1 MRKSFKYCLT
11 FILTAIICI
20 VLLIVTALIPKELVK
35 SNMVK
40 SSEEMYDI
48 SYIYFFNNQKNRAF
62 LIHNYPDP
70 ITFNLTYSLDS
81 KKPFTSSILTKYYAS
96 KKFGEKVNVRE
107 KAYFDYKPN
116 KEYYRYWH
124 GNMFLVKTL
133 MLVFDYK
140 NILIFLSVILI
151 AFALL
156 ITYNI
161 YRKNR
166 LLALLFLISNL
177 VCHVYVTFYCLEYIY
192 MFLLSYIMSLIA
204 FKLIDKDESK
214 IICFFIIGGVLANF
228 FDFLTTETLIFT
240 LPFFIIFYFGR
251 NKNFKDSLKFF
262 LKSLIAFLLG
272 YSLMWILKW
281 LILIIIYKQS
291 PNDFLNTHIE
301 ERGFS
306 LVAVKKEPFKSIY
319 DNLKLIVPFCYLNNN
334 LVILIIICYICYV
347 IWLIIRKKIDSKGII
362 LLLISI
368 IPTLRYFV
376 LYKHSIDHTF
386 FTYRALLPSIM
397 IWIYMFFR
405 KDDKYE
411 KD

>member
-124 GNMFLVKTL
+124 GNMFLVKAL

-156 ITYNI
+156 ITYNL

-228 FDFLTTETLIFT
+228 FDFLTTETLVFT

-251 NKNFKDSLKFF
+251 NKSFKDSLKFF

-281 LILIIIYKQS
+281 LILIIIYKQL

-334 LVILIIICYICYV
+334 LAILIIICYICYV
-347 IWLIIRKKIDSKGII
+347 IWLIIRKKIDSKGIM

-368 IPTLRYFV
+368 IPMFRYFV

>member
-81 KKPFTSSILTKYYAS
+81 KKSFTSSILTKYYAS

-124 GNMFLVKTL
+124 GNMFLVKAL

-156 ITYNI
+156 ITYNL

-251 NKNFKDSLKFF
+251 NKSFKDSLKFF

-281 LILIIIYKQS
+281 LILIIIYKQL

-368 IPTLRYFV
+368 IPMLRYFV

>member
-124 GNMFLVKTL
+124 GNMFLVKAL

-156 ITYNI
+156 ITYNL

-251 NKNFKDSLKFF
+251 NKSFKDSLKFF

-291 PNDFLNTHIE
+291 PNDFLNTHME

-347 IWLIIRKKIDSKGII
+347 IWLIIRKKIDSKGIM

-368 IPTLRYFV
+368 IPMLRYFV

>member
-124 GNMFLVKTL
+124 GNMFLVKAL

-156 ITYNI
+156 ITYNL

-228 FDFLTTETLIFT
+228 FDFLTTETLVFT
-240 LPFFIIFYFGR
+240 LPFFIIF
-251 NKNFKDSLKFF
+251 NFSKKKDFKTSLVFF

-281 LILIIIYKQS
+281 LILIIIYKQL

-368 IPTLRYFV
+368 IPMLRYFV
-376 LYKHSIDHTF
+376 LYKHSIDHPF

>member
-124 GNMFLVKTL
+124 GNMFLVKAL

-156 ITYNI
+156 ITYNL

-251 NKNFKDSLKFF
+251 NKSFKDSLKFF

-281 LILIIIYKQS
+281 LILIIIYKQL

-368 IPTLRYFV
+368 IPMLRYFV

>member
-124 GNMFLVKTL
+124 GNMFLVKAL

-156 ITYNI
+156 ITYNL

-214 IICFFIIGGVLANF
+214 IICFFIVGGVLANF
-228 FDFLTTETLIFT
+228 FDFLTTETLVFT

-281 LILIIIYKQS
+281 LILIIIYKQL

-368 IPTLRYFV
+368 IPMLRYFV

>member
-156 ITYNI
+156 ITYNL

-228 FDFLTTETLIFT
+228 FDFLTTETLVFT

-251 NKNFKDSLKFF
+251 NKGFKDSLKFF

>member
-124 GNMFLVKTL
+124 GNMFLVKAL

-156 ITYNI
+156 ITYNL
-161 YRKNR
+161 YRKNK

-251 NKNFKDSLKFF
+251 NKSFKDSLKFF

-291 PNDFLNTHIE
+291 PNDFLNTHME

-347 IWLIIRKKIDSKGII
+347 IWLIIRKKIDSKGIM

-368 IPTLRYFV
+368 IPMLRYFV

-405 KDDKYE
+405 KDNKYE

>member
-1 MRKSFKYCLT
+1 MKRIVKYCLT
-11 FILTAIICI
+11 FSLTVLICI
-20 VLLIVTALIPKELVK
+20 ALLIITALIPKELVK

-81 KKPFTSSILTKYYAS
+81 KKPLTSSILTKYYATN
-96 KKFGEKVNVRE
+96 KFGEKVNVRE

-151 AFALL
+151 AFTLL
-156 ITYNI
+156 ITYNL
-161 YRKNR
+161 YRRNH
-166 LLALLFLISNL
+166 LIAVLFLISNL
-177 VCHVYVTFYCLEYIY
+177 LCHVYVTFYCLEYIY

-214 IICFFIIGGVLANF
+214 VICFFIVGGVLANF
-228 FDFLTTETLIFT
+228 FDFLTTETLVFT
-240 LPFFIIFYFGR
+240 LPFFIIF
-251 NKNFKDSLKFF
+251 NFSKKKDFKTSLVFF
-262 LKSLIAFLLG
+262 IKSLIAFLLG

-319 DNLKLIVPFCYLNNN
+319 DNLKLIVPFCYLNNS
-334 LVILIIICYICYV
+334 LVILITICYICYV
-347 IWLIIRKKIDSKGII
+347 IWLIIRKKIDSKGLI

-368 IPTLRYFV
+368 IPMLRYFV
-376 LYKHSIDHTF
+376 LYKHSIEHTF

>member
-124 GNMFLVKTL
+124 GNMFLVKAL

-156 ITYNI
+156 ITYNL

-228 FDFLTTETLIFT
+228 FDFLTTETLVFT

-251 NKNFKDSLKFF
+251 NKSFKDSLKFF

-291 PNDFLNTHIE
+291 PNDFLNTHME

-347 IWLIIRKKIDSKGII
+347 IWLIIRKKIDSKGIM

-368 IPTLRYFV
+368 IPMLRYFV

>member
-1 MRKSFKYCLT
+1 MKRIVKYCLT
-11 FILTAIICI
+11 FSLTVLICI
-20 VLLIVTALIPKELVK
+20 ALLIITALIPKELVK

-81 KKPFTSSILTKYYAS
+81 KKPLTSSILTKYYATN
-96 KKFGEKVNVRE
+96 KFGEKVNVRE

-151 AFALL
+151 AFTLL
-156 ITYNI
+156 ITYNL
-161 YRKNR
+161 YRRNH
-166 LLALLFLISNL
+166 LIAVLFLISNL
-177 VCHVYVTFYCLEYIY
+177 LCHVYVTFYCLEYIY

-214 IICFFIIGGVLANF
+214 VICFFIIGGVLANF
-228 FDFLTTETLIFT
+228 FDFLTTETLVFT

-251 NKNFKDSLKFF
+251 NKSFKDSLKFF

-306 LVAVKKEPFKSIY
+306 LVAVKKEPFNSIY
-319 DNLKLIVPFCYLNNN
+319 DNLKLIVPFCYLNNS
-334 LVILIIICYICYV
+334 LVILITICYICYV

-368 IPTLRYFV
+368 IPMLRYFV
-376 LYKHSIDHTF
+376 LYKHSIEHTF

>member
-124 GNMFLVKTL
+124 GNMFLVKAL

-156 ITYNI
+156 ITYNL

-228 FDFLTTETLIFT
+228 FDFLTTETLVFT

-251 NKNFKDSLKFF
+251 NKSFKDSLKFF

-281 LILIIIYKQS
+281 LILIIIYKQL

-347 IWLIIRKKIDSKGII
+347 IWLIIRKKIDSKGIM

-368 IPTLRYFV
+368 IPMLRYFV

>member
-124 GNMFLVKTL
+124 GNMFLVKAL

-156 ITYNI
+156 ITYNL

-204 FKLIDKDESK
+204 FKLIDKDENK

-251 NKNFKDSLKFF
+251 NKSFKDSLKFF

-368 IPTLRYFV
+368 IPMLRYFV

>member
-107 KAYFDYKPN
+107 KAYFDCKPN

-156 ITYNI
+156 ITYNL
-161 YRKNR
+161 YKKNR

-228 FDFLTTETLIFT
+228 FDFLTTETLVFT

-251 NKNFKDSLKFF
+251 NKSFKDSLKFF

-281 LILIIIYKQS
+281 LILIIIYKQL

-368 IPTLRYFV
+368 IPMLRYFV

>member
-1 MRKSFKYCLT
+1 MKRIVKYCLT
-11 FILTAIICI
+11 FILTALICI
-20 VLLIVTALIPKELVK
+20 ALLIITALIPKELVK

-151 AFALL
+151 AFTLL
-156 ITYNI
+156 ITYNL
-161 YRKNR
+161 YRRNH
-166 LLALLFLISNL
+166 LIAVLFLISNL
-177 VCHVYVTFYCLEYIY
+177 LCHVYVTFYCLEYIY

-214 IICFFIIGGVLANF
+214 VICFFIIGGVLANF
-228 FDFLTTETLIFT
+228 FDFLTTETLVFT

-251 NKNFKDSLKFF
+251 NKSFKDSLKFF

-272 YSLMWILKW
+272 YSFMWILKW

-291 PNDFLNTHIE
+291 PNNFLNTHIE

-306 LVAVKKEPFKSIY
+306 LVAVKKEPFNSIY
-319 DNLKLIVPFCYLNNN
+319 DNLKLIVPFCYLNNS
-334 LVILIIICYICYV
+334 LVILITICYICYV

-368 IPTLRYFV
+368 IPVLRYFV
-376 LYKHSIDHTF
+376 LYKHSIEHTF

>member
-124 GNMFLVKTL
+124 GNMFLVKAL

-140 NILIFLSVILI
+140 NILIFLSAILI

-156 ITYNI
+156 ITCNL

-228 FDFLTTETLIFT
+228 FDFLTTETLVFT

-368 IPTLRYFV
+368 LPMLRYFV

>member
-1 MRKSFKYCLT
+1 MRKSIKYCLT

-81 KKPFTSSILTKYYAS
+81 KKPVTSSILTKYYAS

-151 AFALL
+151 GFTLL
-156 ITYNI
+156 IAYNL

-177 VCHVYVTFYCLEYIY
+177 LCHVYVTFYCLEYIY

-214 IICFFIIGGVLANF
+214 VICFFIIGGVLANF
-228 FDFLTTETLIFT
+228 FDFLTTETLVFT
-240 LPFFIIFYFGR
+240 LPFFIIF
-251 NKNFKDSLKFF
+251 NFSKKKDFKTSLVFF

-281 LILIIIYKQS
+281 LILIIIYKQL

-306 LVAVKKEPFKSIY
+306 LVAVEKEPFKSIY

-334 LVILIIICYICYV
+334 LVILIIICYI
-347 IWLIIRKKIDSKGII
+347 IWLIIKKKINNKDVI

-368 IPTLRYFV
+368 IPILRYFV

>member
-1 MRKSFKYCLT
+1 MKRIVKYCLT
-11 FILTAIICI
+11 FILTALICI
-20 VLLIVTALIPKELVK
+20 ALLIITALIPKELVK

-81 KKPFTSSILTKYYAS
+81 KNPFTSSILTKYYAS

-151 AFALL
+151 AFTLL
-156 ITYNI
+156 ITYNL
-161 YRKNR
+161 YRRNH
-166 LLALLFLISNL
+166 LIAVLFLISNL
-177 VCHVYVTFYCLEYIY
+177 LCHVYVTFYCLEYIY

-214 IICFFIIGGVLANF
+214 VICFFIIGGVLANF
-228 FDFLTTETLIFT
+228 FDFLTTETLVFT

-251 NKNFKDSLKFF
+251 NKSFKDSLKFF

-319 DNLKLIVPFCYLNNN
+319 DNLKLIVPFCYLNNS
-334 LVILIIICYICYV
+334 LVILITICYICYV
-347 IWLIIRKKIDSKGII
+347 IWLIIRKKIDNRGII

-368 IPTLRYFV
+368 IPMLRYFI
-376 LYKHSIDHTF
+376 LYKHSIEHTF

>member
-11 FILTAIICI
+11 FILTTIICI
-20 VLLIVTALIPKELVK
+20 ILLIVTALIPKELVK

-124 GNMFLVKTL
+124 GNMFLVKAL

-156 ITYNI
+156 ITYNL

-251 NKNFKDSLKFF
+251 NKSFKDSLKFF

-368 IPTLRYFV
+368 IPMLRYFV

>member
-124 GNMFLVKTL
+124 GNMFLVKAL

-156 ITYNI
+156 ITYNL

-228 FDFLTTETLIFT
+228 FDFLTTETLVFT

-281 LILIIIYKQS
+281 LILIIIYKQL

-306 LVAVKKEPFKSIY
+306 LVAVKKELFKSIY

-368 IPTLRYFV
+368 IPMLRYFV

>member
-70 ITFNLTYSLDS
+70 ITFNLTYSLGS

-124 GNMFLVKTL
+124 GNMFLVKAL

-156 ITYNI
+156 ITYNL
-161 YRKNR
+161 YRKNK

-251 NKNFKDSLKFF
+251 NKSFKDSLKFF

-291 PNDFLNTHIE
+291 PNDFLNTHME

-347 IWLIIRKKIDSKGII
+347 IWLIIRKKIDSKGIM

-368 IPTLRYFV
+368 IPMLRYFV

-405 KDDKYE
+405 KDNKYE

>member
-1 MRKSFKYCLT
+1 MKRIVKYCLT
-11 FILTAIICI
+11 FSLTVLICI
-20 VLLIVTALIPKELVK
+20 ALLIITALIPKDLVK

-81 KKPFTSSILTKYYAS
+81 KKPLTSSILTKYYAS

-140 NILIFLSVILI
+140 NILIFLSIILI
-151 AFALL
+151 AFTLL
-156 ITYNI
+156 ITYNL
-161 YRKNR
+161 YRRNH
-166 LLALLFLISNL
+166 LIAVLFLISNL
-177 VCHVYVTFYCLEYIY
+177 LCHVYVTFYCLEYIY

-214 IICFFIIGGVLANF
+214 VICFFIVGGVLANF
-228 FDFLTTETLIFT
+228 FDFLTTETLVFT
-240 LPFFIIFYFGR
+240 LPFFIIF
-251 NKNFKDSLKFF
+251 NFSKKKDFKTSLVFF

-291 PNDFLNTHIE
+291 PNNFLNTHIE

-306 LVAVKKEPFKSIY
+306 LAAVKKEPFKSIY
-319 DNLKLIVPFCYLNNN
+319 DNLKLIGPFCYLNNSP
-334 LVILIIICYICYV
+334 VILIIICYI
-347 IWLIIRKKIDSKGII
+347 IWLIIRKKIDSRGII

-368 IPTLRYFV
+368 IPMLRYFV
-376 LYKHSIDHTF
+376 LYKHSIEHTF

-397 IWIYMFFR
+397 IWIYIFFR

>member
-1 MRKSFKYCLT
+1 MKRIVKYCLT
-11 FILTAIICI
+11 FILTALICI
-20 VLLIVTALIPKELVK
+20 ALLIITALIPKELVK

-81 KKPFTSSILTKYYAS
+81 KNPFTSSILTKYYAS

-151 AFALL
+151 AFTLL
-156 ITYNI
+156 ITYNL
-161 YRKNR
+161 YRRNH
-166 LLALLFLISNL
+166 LIAVLFLISNL
-177 VCHVYVTFYCLEYIY
+177 LCHVYVTFYCLEYIY

-214 IICFFIIGGVLANF
+214 VICFFIIGGVLANF
-228 FDFLTTETLIFT
+228 FDFLTTETLVFT

-251 NKNFKDSLKFF
+251 NKSFKDSLKFF

-306 LVAVKKEPFKSIY
+306 LVAVKKGPFKSIY
-319 DNLKLIVPFCYLNNN
+319 DNLKLIVPFCYLNNS
-334 LVILIIICYICYV
+334 LVILITICYICYV
-347 IWLIIRKKIDSKGII
+347 IWLIIRKKIDNRGII

-368 IPTLRYFV
+368 IPMLRYFV
-376 LYKHSIDHTF
+376 LYKHSIEHTF

>member
-156 ITYNI
+156 ITYNL
-161 YRKNR
+161 YKKNR

-228 FDFLTTETLIFT
+228 FDFLTTETLVFT

-251 NKNFKDSLKFF
+251 NKSFKDSLKFF

-281 LILIIIYKQS
+281 LILIIIYKQL

-368 IPTLRYFV
+368 IPMLRYFV

>member
-156 ITYNI
+156 ITYNL

-228 FDFLTTETLIFT
+228 FDFLTTETLVFT

>member
-124 GNMFLVKTL
+124 GNMFLVKAL

-156 ITYNI
+156 ITYNL

-228 FDFLTTETLIFT
+228 FDFLTTETLVFT

-281 LILIIIYKQS
+281 LILIIIYKQL

-306 LVAVKKEPFKSIY
+306 LVAVKKKPFKSIY

-368 IPTLRYFV
+368 IPMLRYFV
-376 LYKHSIDHTF
+376 LYKHSIDHPF

>member
-156 ITYNI
+156 ITYNL

-214 IICFFIIGGVLANF
+214 IICFFIVGGVLANF
-228 FDFLTTETLIFT
+228 FDFLTTETLVFT

-281 LILIIIYKQS
+281 LILIIIYKQL

-368 IPTLRYFV
+368 IPMLRYFV

>member
-156 ITYNI
+156 ITYNL

>member
-124 GNMFLVKTL
+124 GNMFLVKAL

-140 NILIFLSVILI
+140 NILIFLSVMLI

-156 ITYNI
+156 ITYNL

-251 NKNFKDSLKFF
+251 NKSFKDSLKFF

-368 IPTLRYFV
+368 IPMLRYFV

>member
-156 ITYNI
+156 ITYNL
-161 YRKNR
+161 YKKNR

-228 FDFLTTETLIFT
+228 FDFLTTETLVFT

-251 NKNFKDSLKFF
+251 NKSFKDSLKFF

-281 LILIIIYKQS
+281 LILIIIYKQL
-291 PNDFLNTHIE
+291 PNDFLNTHME

-306 LVAVKKEPFKSIY
+306 LIAVKKEPFKSIY

-347 IWLIIRKKIDSKGII
+347 IWLIIRKKIDSKGIM

-368 IPTLRYFV
+368 IPMLRYFV

>member
-1 MRKSFKYCLT
+1 MKRIVKYCLT
-11 FILTAIICI
+11 FSLTVLICI
-20 VLLIVTALIPKELVK
+20 ALLIITALIPKELVK

-151 AFALL
+151 AFTLL
-156 ITYNI
+156 ITYNL
-161 YRKNR
+161 YRRNH
-166 LLALLFLISNL
+166 LIAVLFLISNL
-177 VCHVYVTFYCLEYIY
+177 LCHVYVTFYCLEYIY

-214 IICFFIIGGVLANF
+214 VICFFIVGGVLANF
-228 FDFLTTETLIFT
+228 FDFLTTETLVFT
-240 LPFFIIFYFGR
+240 LPFFIIF
-251 NKNFKDSLKFF
+251 NFSKKKDFKTSLVFF
-262 LKSLIAFLLG
+262 IKSLIAFLLG

-319 DNLKLIVPFCYLNNN
+319 DNLKLIVPFCYLNNS
-334 LVILIIICYICYV
+334 LVILITICYICYV
-347 IWLIIRKKIDSKGII
+347 IWLIIRKKIDSKGLI

-368 IPTLRYFV
+368 IPMLRYFV
-376 LYKHSIDHTF
+376 LYKHSIEHTF

>member
-124 GNMFLVKTL
+124 GNMFLVKAL

-156 ITYNI
+156 ITYNL

-228 FDFLTTETLIFT
+228 FDFLTTETLVFT

-251 NKNFKDSLKFF
+251 NKSFKDSLKFF

-291 PNDFLNTHIE
+291 PNDFLNTHME

-368 IPTLRYFV
+368 IPMLRYFV

>member
-1 MRKSFKYCLT
+1 MKRIVKYCLT
-11 FILTAIICI
+11 FSLTALICI
-20 VLLIVTALIPKELVK
+20 AFLIITALIPKELVK

-81 KKPFTSSILTKYYAS
+81 KKPLTSSILTKYYAT

-151 AFALL
+151 AFTLL
-156 ITYNI
+156 ITYNL
-161 YRKNR
+161 YRRNH
-166 LLALLFLISNL
+166 LIAVLFLISNL
-177 VCHVYVTFYCLEYIY
+177 LCHVYVTFYCLEYIY

-214 IICFFIIGGVLANF
+214 VICFFIVGGVLANF
-228 FDFLTTETLIFT
+228 FDFLTTETLVFT
-240 LPFFIIFYFGR
+240 LPFFIIF
-251 NKNFKDSLKFF
+251 NFSKKKDFKTSLVFF

-291 PNDFLNTHIE
+291 PNNFLNTHIE

-306 LVAVKKEPFKSIY
+306 LVAVKKEPFNSIY
-319 DNLKLIVPFCYLNNN
+319 DNLKLIVPFCYLNNS
-334 LVILIIICYICYV
+334 LVILITICYICYV

-368 IPTLRYFV
+368 IPMLRYFV
-376 LYKHSIDHTF
+376 LYKHSIEHTF

>member
-124 GNMFLVKTL
+124 GNMFLVKAL

-156 ITYNI
+156 ITYNL

-251 NKNFKDSLKFF
+251 NKSFKDSLKFF

-272 YSLMWILKW
+272 YSVMWILKW

-368 IPTLRYFV
+368 IPILRYFV

>member
-1 MRKSFKYCLT
+1 MKRIVKYCLT
-11 FILTAIICI
+11 FILTALICI
-20 VLLIVTALIPKELVK
+20 VLLIITALIPKELVK

-151 AFALL
+151 AFTLL
-156 ITYNI
+156 ITYNL
-161 YRKNR
+161 YRRNH
-166 LLALLFLISNL
+166 LIAVLFLISNL
-177 VCHVYVTFYCLEYIY
+177 LCHVYVTFYCLEYIY

-214 IICFFIIGGVLANF
+214 VICFFIIGGVLANF
-228 FDFLTTETLIFT
+228 FDFLTTETLVFT

-251 NKNFKDSLKFF
+251 NKSFKDSLKFF

-319 DNLKLIVPFCYLNNN
+319 DNLKLIVPFCYLNNS
-334 LVILIIICYICYV
+334 LVILITICYICYV
-347 IWLIIRKKIDSKGII
+347 IWLIIRKKIDSKGLI

-368 IPTLRYFV
+368 IPMLRYFV
-376 LYKHSIDHTF
+376 LYKHSIEHTF

>member
-156 ITYNI
+156 ITYNL
-161 YRKNR
+161 YRKNK

-251 NKNFKDSLKFF
+251 NKSFKDSLKLF

-291 PNDFLNTHIE
+291 PNDFLNTHME

-334 LVILIIICYICYV
+334 LVILITICYICYV
-347 IWLIIRKKIDSKGII
+347 IWLIIRKKIDSKGIM

-368 IPTLRYFV
+368 IPMLRYFV

>member
-124 GNMFLVKTL
+124 GNMFLVKAL

-156 ITYNI
+156 ITYNL

-228 FDFLTTETLIFT
+228 FDFLTTETLVFT

-251 NKNFKDSLKFF
+251 NKSFKDSLKFF

-281 LILIIIYKQS
+281 LILIIIYKQL

-334 LVILIIICYICYV
+334 LAILIIICYICYV

-368 IPTLRYFV
+368 IPMLRYFV

>member
-20 VLLIVTALIPKELVK
+20 VLLIVIALIPKELVK

-124 GNMFLVKTL
+124 GNMFLVKAL

-156 ITYNI
+156 ITYNL

-251 NKNFKDSLKFF
+251 NKSFKDSLKFF

-291 PNDFLNTHIE
+291 PNDFLNTHME

-347 IWLIIRKKIDSKGII
+347 IWLIIRKKIDSKGIM

-368 IPTLRYFV
+368 IPMLRYFV

>member
-1 MRKSFKYCLT
+1 MKRIVKYCLT
-11 FILTAIICI
+11 FILTALICI
-20 VLLIVTALIPKELVK
+20 ALLIITALIPKELVK

-40 SSEEMYDI
+40 SSEEIYDI

-81 KKPFTSSILTKYYAS
+81 KKPLTSSILTKYYAS

-116 KEYYRYWH
+116 KEYYRYLH

-151 AFALL
+151 GFTLL
-156 ITYNI
+156 ITYNL
-161 YRKNR
+161 YKKNH
-166 LLALLFLISNL
+166 LIALLFLISNL
-177 VCHVYVTFYCLEYIY
+177 LCHVYVTFYCLEYIY

-204 FKLIDKDESK
+204 FKLIDKDKSK
-214 IICFFIIGGVLANF
+214 VICFFIVGGVLANF
-228 FDFLTTETLIFT
+228 FDFLTTETLVFT
-240 LPFFIIFYFGR
+240 LPFFIIF
-251 NKNFKDSLKFF
+251 NFSKKKDFKTSLVFF

-319 DNLKLIVPFCYLNNN
+319 DNLKLIVPFCYLNNS
-334 LVILIIICYICYV
+334 LVILMIICYIGYI
-347 IWLIIRKKIDSKGII
+347 IWLIMRKKIDSKGII

-368 IPTLRYFV
+368 IPMLRYFV
-376 LYKHSIDHTF
+376 LYKHSIEHTF

-405 KDDKYE
+405 KNDKNE